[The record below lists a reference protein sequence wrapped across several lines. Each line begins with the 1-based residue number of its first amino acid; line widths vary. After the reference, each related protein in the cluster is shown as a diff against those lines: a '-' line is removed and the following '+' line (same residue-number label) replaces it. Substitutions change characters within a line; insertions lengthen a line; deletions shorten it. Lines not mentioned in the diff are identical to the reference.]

1 MSRIKEII
9 LRQTWT
15 TKDEIEFIS
24 KLGMNNPEQRKTKL
38 LRYLKALETR
48 TRWGS
53 INREDV
59 IDFISREIQREI
71 QTCGREGKT
80 SCFAHAAA
88 TKN

>member
-15 TKDEIEFIS
+15 TKDEIDFIR
-24 KLGMNNPEQRKTKL
+24 KLGMNNPAYRKTKL
-38 LRYLKALETR
+38 LNYLKALETR

-53 INREDV
+53 IDREAV
-59 IDFISREIQREI
+59 IDFISREIQA
-71 QTCGREGKT
+71 CGREGKT